1 MFGPGPLPALTRE
14 MTMCNHAMP
23 RPVAV
28 FPSSSRTCEKAFPG
42 RDDQVGEARALLA
55 AFLSDWPG
63 ADDAVLLLSELCA
76 NACSHS
82 RSGRPGG
89 QFTVRAQLCPDG
101 CLHAEVEDQG
111 SGWDG
116 DLSTAECPHGLYLL
130 RALSTDCG
138 TRPGEHGWVTWFSLA
153 HPTTGQAPQP

>member
-1 MFGPGPLPALTRE
+1 MSRDAI
-14 MTMCNHAMP
+14 P

-28 FPSSSRTCEKAFPG
+28 FPPSSRRCEQVFPG
-42 RDDQVGEARALLA
+42 RNDQVREARALLA
-55 AFLSDWPG
+55 AFLGDWPG
-63 ADDAVLLLSELCA
+63 ADDAILLLSELCT

-82 RSGRPGG
+82 RSGRAGG
-89 QFTVRAQLCPDG
+89 QFIVRAQLCPDG
-101 CLHAEVEDQG
+101 GLRAEVEDQG

-138 TRPGEHGWVTWFSLA
+138 TRPGPYGWVTWFSMA
-153 HPTTGQAPQP
+153 ATVTERASAGMTPGRPGR